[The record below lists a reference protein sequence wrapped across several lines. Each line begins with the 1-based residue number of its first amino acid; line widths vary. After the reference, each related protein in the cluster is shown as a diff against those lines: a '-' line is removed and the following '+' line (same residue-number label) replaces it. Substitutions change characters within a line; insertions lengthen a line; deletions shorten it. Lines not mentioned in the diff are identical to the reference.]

1 MLKTGQRLVPTKGIA
16 GPTPAMRMRKTR
28 TGFKVRLRI
37 HLARL
42 VVLMTAVILQVA
54 QRMYRSGL
62 LGLAGIENVV
72 RFSGKLRRFGWR
84 LLDSKSGSF

>member
-1 MLKTGQRLVPTKGIA
+1 MLKIGQRLVLTKGVVL
-16 GPTPAMRMRKTR
+16 PTPAVRIRKAR
-28 TGFKVRLRI
+28 TGFKGRQRI

-42 VVLMTAVILQVA
+42 VVLMTAVILRVA

-84 LLDSKSGSF
+84 LLGSKSGS